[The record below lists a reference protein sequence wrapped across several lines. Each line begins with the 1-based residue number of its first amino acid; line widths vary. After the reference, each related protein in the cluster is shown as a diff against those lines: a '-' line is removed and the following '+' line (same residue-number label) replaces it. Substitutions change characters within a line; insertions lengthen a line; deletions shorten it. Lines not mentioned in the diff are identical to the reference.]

1 MFRIMMIA
9 SLFGISAC
17 KHAGPKNTF
26 VPPAQEKKES
36 ALKIERTF
44 NAPVA
49 KVWKAWTEPK
59 LIKQWWGPEHFT
71 GAFAKSEL
79 KVGGKYLFAM
89 RAPDKKDYWSTGTY
103 LEIQMERKIVATDSF
118 SNKKGEIVDPKVYG
132 MPADM
137 PRELLLT
144 VTFDE
149 ISPNQTKVSVKQ
161 AGMPESMMAN
171 ATSGWNTSLDKFA
184 KLVETS
190 AKISANAR

>member
-1 MFRIMMIA
+1 M
-9 SLFGISAC
+9 
-17 KHAGPKNTF
+17 
-26 VPPAQEKKES
+26 
-36 ALKIERTF
+36 IERTF
-44 NAPVA
+44 NAPRSI
-49 KVWKAWTEPK
+49 VWKAWTEPK
-59 LIKQWWGPEHFT
+59 MIKRWWGPEHFT
-71 GAFAKSEL
+71 GSFAKNEL

-103 LEIQMERKIVATDSF
+103 LEIQLERKIVATDSF
-118 SNKKGEIVDPKVYG
+118 SNKKGDIVDPKTYG

-144 VTFDE
+144 VVFDE
-149 ISPNQTKVSVKQ
+149 ISPNQTKVSIKQ

>member
-1 MFRIMMIA
+1 MFRLMIVA
-9 SLFGISAC
+9 SLFAVAAC
-17 KHAGPKNTF
+17 KHAGSKNAF
-26 VPPAQEKKES
+26 VPPAQEKKENV
-36 ALKIERTF
+36 LNVERTF

-49 KVWKAWTEPK
+49 KVWKTWTEPK

-71 GAFAKSEL
+71 CPFAKSEL

-103 LEIQMERKIVATDSF
+103 LEIQPERKIVATDSF
-118 SNKKGEIVDPKVYG
+118 SNKKGEIVDPKTYG
-132 MPADM
+132 MPADV

-144 VTFDE
+144 VTFEE
-149 ISPNQTKVSVKQ
+149 ISPNQTKLSIKQ
-161 AGMPESMMAN
+161 AGMPDSMAAN

-184 KLVETS
+184 KVVETT